1 MSDDLRPQYVVG
13 LGANLGD
20 RLTTLASAVRALAH
34 EGVVLR
40 LSSVYETQA
49 VGPPQPDYLNAAIL
63 LGSTLP
69 PLELLGALLTIERA
83 HGRERRER
91 WGPRTLDLDLLY
103 SPGLELNDPVLT
115 LPHPE
120 LHCRPFAL
128 VPLLDVLPDAR
139 DERSGVSYQMLLD
152 ALGRGSVRRF
162 ETDSAWPPIDAA
174 GRVE

>member
-120 LHCRPFAL
+120 RQRLRSAPRPHRPAL
-128 VPLLDVLPDAR
+128 SRDDDRRTPTCTRRAAR
-139 DERSGVSYQMLLD
+139 LSPSSPR
-152 ALGRGSVRRF
+152 
-162 ETDSAWPPIDAA
+162 
-174 GRVE
+174 

>member
-1 MSDDLRPQYVVG
+1 MSDDLLPLYVIG

-20 RLTTLASAVRALAH
+20 RLGTLGSAVLALA
-34 EGVVLR
+34 GAGSVLR
-40 LSSVYETQA
+40 LSSIYETQA
-49 VGPPQPDYLNAAIL
+49 VGPPQPDYLNAAVL
-63 LGSTLP
+63 LGSKLP
-69 PLELLGALLTIERA
+69 PLELLRVLLTIERD

-103 SPGLELNDPVLT
+103 SPSVSLNDPALT

-120 LHCRPFAL
+120 LHRRAFAL

-139 DERSGVSYQMLLD
+139 EERSGVGYATLLD
-152 ALGRGSVRRF
+152 ALGRGSIRRF
-162 ETDSAWPPIDAA
+162 ETSNAWPPIQSA